1 MPFIYNTK
9 LAAIFGNKANL
20 YLFIYLFIFC
30 RAKLIKITLFYL
42 Q

>member
-20 YLFIYLFIFC
+20 YLFIYFFFC